1 MKDKLVY
8 NCSKCD
14 SSQGKPLTSWLTG
27 ALQKSKKFDDTD
39 GCEYLL
45 LREVFE
51 EKKLGETWKAE
62 IHMERVRQWLQLDEL
77 FEKERQI

>member
-1 MKDKLVY
+1 M
-8 NCSKCD
+8 
-14 SSQGKPLTSWLTG
+14 TSWLTG
-27 ALQKSKKFDDTD
+27 ALQKPKKFDDTD